1 MGQLAK
7 LGLHPGGLMPLMGHL
22 TELRRALMISAAA
35 FIAAAGALM
44 VYADRILKF
53 MLIPLN
59 QLHIVPIQIRP
70 MEYLFAMLKVST
82 IGGLFLALPV
92 IFWQLYAF
100 ARPALKPHERKYVLI
115 LLPIA
120 VLLFVSGVVLAYFSA
135 YKVALR
141 FLITLGAGVVTPYI
155 SISEYI
161 NFTISFLLPFGLVF
175 EMPMVSMFLTRIGV
189 ITPAFLCS
197 KRKYALFFTFVLAII
212 LIPDP
217 SLFTQSMLAVPMY
230 ILFEVS
236 VLLSRLVQR
245 RKLRARG
252 NEPAPVNG

>member
-1 MGQLAK
+1 
-7 LGLHPGGLMPLMGHL
+7 MGHL
-22 TELRRALMISAAA
+22 QELRRALVISATA
-35 FIAAAGALM
+35 FVVMAGGLM
-44 VYADRILKF
+44 FYAGRILEF

-92 IFWQLYAF
+92 ILWQAYSF
-100 ARPALKPHERKYVLI
+100 TRPALKPQERKYILI

-120 VLLFVSGVVLAYFSA
+120 VCLFLGGVVLAYFSA
-135 YKVALR
+135 YGVALR
-141 FLITLGAGVVTPYI
+141 FLVTLGAGVVTPYI

-161 NFTISFLLPFGLVF
+161 NFTLSFLLPFGLVF
-175 EMPMVSMFLTRIGV
+175 EMPMVAMFLTRIGM
-189 ITPAFLCS
+189 ITPVFLAS
-197 KRKYALFFTFVLAII
+197 KRKYAFFFPFVLAIL
-212 LIPDP
+212 LIP

-245 RKLRARG
+245 RKLDARG
-252 NEPAPVNG
+252 AAPAAANG